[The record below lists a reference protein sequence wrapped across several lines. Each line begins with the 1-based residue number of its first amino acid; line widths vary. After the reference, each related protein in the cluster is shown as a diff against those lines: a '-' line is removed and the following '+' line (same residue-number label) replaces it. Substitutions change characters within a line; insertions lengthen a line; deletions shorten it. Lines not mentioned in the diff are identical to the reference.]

1 MKQIKALRNIFPL
14 HLQKLLEAVY
24 SLDVSLQ
31 EKREPGVGCEAA
43 AVSAENLEEIR
54 MRAGSPLLLSYR
66 RGERFWDAASGTL
79 TACME
84 AGYRVSSTDIQEV
97 VTRMSN
103 YSLYAFEEE
112 VRGGFLTIAGGHRV
126 GIAGHVVCETGNVRT
141 IRPISSLNIRIA
153 KEKKGCADAVL
164 PKIRRRSAI
173 CNTLIISAP
182 GVGKTTLLR
191 DCIRQL
197 SYGTKEQPGLR
208 VGVVDERSELASCYM
223 GQPQNDLGPRT
234 DVLDG
239 CPKPEGMR
247 LLLRSMSPQVL
258 AVDELGSMADYE
270 AVEYALHCGCC
281 LIGTMHGESLEEL
294 KKKPHL
300 FRWLNEG
307 FFERYVFLQKQA
319 DGTRS
324 VQIYDERQCL
334 IYDEAQPKSKDERQ
348 QGIC

>member
-1 MKQIKALRNIFPL
+1 MKQIQALRNIFPL
-14 HLQKLLEAVY
+14 HLQKLLETVAFTG
-24 SLDVSLQ
+24 VSVQKEQRLGA
-31 EKREPGVGCEAA
+31 ERGTM

-54 MRAGSPLLLSYR
+54 MRAGSPLLLSYS
-66 RGERFWDAASGTL
+66 RGERFWDAVSGTL
-79 TACME
+79 TAHLE

-112 VRGGFLTIAGGHRV
+112 VRSGFLTIAGGHRV
-126 GIAGHVVCETGNVRT
+126 GIAGRVVCEAGKVRT
-141 IRPISSLNIRIA
+141 IRPIASLNIRIA
-153 KEKKGCADAVL
+153 KEKKGCADAIL
-164 PKIRRRSAI
+164 PQIRRRSVI
-173 CNTLIISAP
+173 CNTLICSAP
-182 GVGKTTLLR
+182 GIGKTTLLR

-197 SYGTKEQPGLR
+197 SQGTKEQPGLK

-239 CPKPEGMR
+239 CPKPEGMH

-258 AVDELGSMADYE
+258 AVDELGSRADYE

-281 LIGTMHGESLEEL
+281 LIGTMHGESMEEL
-294 KKKPHL
+294 QKKPYL
-300 FRWLNEG
+300 SRWLNEG

-319 DGTRS
+319 DGRRS
-324 VQIYDERQCL
+324 VQIYN
-334 IYDEAQPKSKDERQ
+334 ERQ
-348 QGIC
+348 QLIC